1 MQSVKGYNLNTCYIC
16 IENGIKAK
24 TSNHISKM
32 ELKLWHICTMK
43 TGKVVVVKAQIL
55 NNFSREKPNFMS
67 LDPAVVAEWLEQS
80 PQRQWLRLPQ
90 VWILLRTY

>member
-1 MQSVKGYNLNTCYIC
+1 MQSVKGYNLNTFSIC

-24 TSNHISKM
+24 TSNHVSKM
-32 ELKLWHICTMK
+32 ELKLWHICPMK
-43 TGKVVVVKAQIL
+43 TGKVVVVKAKIL
-55 NNFSREKPNFMS
+55 NNFMS

-80 PQRQWLRLPQ
+80 LQRQWLRLPQ